1 MNSHFLIGMD
11 GILEDISGM
20 NGHIYKILNIATKK
34 AYVGQAQS
42 HRKNRGKYKP
52 FGYEGRFRDHIS
64 EAICNTKKKQCR
76 YLNNAI
82 RSYGKDA
89 FSVELLKTCPLEE
102 LDTWEQFYI
111 EEQNTYYPNGYN
123 LTKGGKTMIKAMT
136 NTVDALQ
143 TNPPGKRGG
152 CVCRTEAT
160 RELISKGIKG
170 ALQTADA
177 RKDLMKRSQ
186 AQHSAQKLE
195 KFRGI
200 SIDTKDLDQYI
211 SSKYIDGH
219 LAVIVK
225 VDGKKAA
232 FVGKYESL
240 ETLKERAKEF
250 LKEINNAFATSSNC
264 SGSP

>member
-1 MNSHFLIGMD
+1 MD
-11 GILEDISGM
+11 GILEDISGV

-89 FSVELLKTCPLEE
+89 FGVELLKTCPLGE
-102 LDTWEQFYI
+102 LDMWEQFYI

-136 NTVDALQ
+136 NTVDALE
-143 TNPPGKRGG
+143 TSPPGKRGG
-152 CVCRTEAT
+152 VY
-160 RELISKGIKG
+160 L
-170 ALQTADA
+170 
-177 RKDLMKRSQ
+177 
-186 AQHSAQKLE
+186 
-195 KFRGI
+195 
-200 SIDTKDLDQYI
+200 
-211 SSKYIDGH
+211 
-219 LAVIVK
+219 
-225 VDGKKAA
+225 
-232 FVGKYESL
+232 
-240 ETLKERAKEF
+240 
-250 LKEINNAFATSSNC
+250 
-264 SGSP
+264 

>member
-1 MNSHFLIGMD
+1 MNE
-11 GILEDISGM
+11 ILEDISGVV
-20 NGHIYKILNIATKK
+20 GHIYKILNTATLKC
-34 AYVGQAQS
+34 YVGQAQS

-89 FSVELLKTCPLEE
+89 FSVELLKVCPLNE

-111 EEQNTYYPNGYN
+111 EKQNTYYPHGYN
-123 LTKGGKTMIKAMT
+123 LTKGGKTMEKAVT
-136 NTVDALQ
+136 NDVVTPQ
-143 TNPPGKRGG
+143 INPSGTRGG

-160 RELISKGIKG
+160 RERISKGIQQAFKSD
-170 ALQTADA
+170 DA
-177 RKDLMKRSQ
+177 RKSLMKRSQ
-186 AQHSAQKLE
+186 TQHSIQKLE
-195 KFRGI
+195 RFRGV

-211 SSKYIDGH
+211 STKRIDGH
-219 LAVIVK
+219 PAIIVK
-225 VDGKKAA
+225 IGSKEAS

-240 ETLKERAKEF
+240 ETLKGRAKAF
-250 LKEINNAFATSSNC
+250 LEEVNKTSATSSNC

>member
-1 MNSHFLIGMD
+1 MNE
-11 GILEDISGM
+11 ILEDISGVI
-20 NGHIYKILNIATKK
+20 GHIYKILNTTTKM

-42 HRKNRGKYKP
+42 HRKNRGKYKL

-82 RSYGKDA
+82 RSYGKEA
-89 FSVELLKTCPLEE
+89 FTVELLKTCSLGE

-111 EEQNTYYPNGYN
+111 KQQNTYYPNGYN
-123 LTKGGKTMIKAMT
+123 LTEGGKTMIKALT
-136 NTVDALQ
+136 YTVDTLE

-152 CVCRTEAT
+152 CVCRTETT

-170 ALQTADA
+170 ALQPADV

-186 AQHSAQKLE
+186 TQHSIQKLQR
-195 KFRGI
+195 FRGI
-200 SIDTKDLDQYI
+200 SIDTKDLDKYLSTKRI
-211 SSKYIDGH
+211 SGH
-219 LAVIVK
+219 PAIIVK
-225 VDGKKAA
+225 VGDTEAS

-250 LKEINNAFATSSNC
+250 LKEVNNTFATSSNC